1 MKYNNTLSTVKNVRT
16 GIGQGTILGPIL
28 FIFYIND
35 LTTVLHDVKINM
47 YADDCILYCSGNDWD
62 RMHLR
67 IQPEVDAVHEWFSMN
82 RLKLNIKKSSS
93 LIIGLRSKLSKIDLQ
108 KRICI
113 DGVPLKF
120 VDSYRYLGTIIDR
133 EMSLT
138 SLLSNIKKSVLS
150 KLFTLRKLRRY
161 ITEKCAIAIYKQTI
175 LPVFDYVGFMLIS
188 CNQSDRHDLQ
198 VIQNDALRTCY
209 NVRRRDR
216 LSVKHMHA
224 KAKLLSLDQRRRIQ
238 LLGLMFIHKYN
249 HVNMRIPPRNTRDAD
264 RELFYVER
272 FNNCKY
278 KNSPYYKGAEIW
290 KTSPIDLTQCPSV
303 SHFKMCLKRLYKSYK
318 DEY

>member
-1 MKYNNTLSTVKNVRT
+1 
-16 GIGQGTILGPIL
+16 
-28 FIFYIND
+28 
-35 LTTVLHDVKINM
+35 
-47 YADDCILYCSGNDWD
+47 
-62 RMHLR
+62 
-67 IQPEVDAVHEWFSMN
+67 
-82 RLKLNIKKSSS
+82 
-93 LIIGLRSKLSKIDLQ
+93 
-108 KRICI
+108 
-113 DGVPLKF
+113 
-120 VDSYRYLGTIIDR
+120 
-133 EMSLT
+133 
-138 SLLSNIKKSVLS
+138 
-150 KLFTLRKLRRY
+150 
-161 ITEKCAIAIYKQTI
+161 
-175 LPVFDYVGFMLIS
+175 MLIS